1 MEIIDNDKQVMITF
15 YFYKIIDALRNFYH
29 LYNLKNV
36 YKIYANGTKSRK
48 ASQWVLLGF
57 TCMWRNKNATWL

>member
-48 ASQWVLLGF
+48 ASQ
-57 TCMWRNKNATWL
+57 